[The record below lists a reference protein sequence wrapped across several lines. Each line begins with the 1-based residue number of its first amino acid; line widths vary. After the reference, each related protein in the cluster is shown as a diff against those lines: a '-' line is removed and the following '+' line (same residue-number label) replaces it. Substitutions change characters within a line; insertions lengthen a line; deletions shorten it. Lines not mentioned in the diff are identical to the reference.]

1 MNEKRRSGP
10 RRADRFAERAAP
22 VEEVEG
28 QLEGR
33 NAVAEALKSGRTID
47 KLFIAEGDTDQ
58 SLRRLAA
65 QAREAGAV
73 VVAENH
79 NRNGGLYDAVNQVL
93 AERCPVPACCVA
105 VEDEFGE
112 VGKLAYLAER
122 FGLKA
127 ENIADAVRR
136 VLKRK

>member
-58 SLRRLAA
+58 SLRRLLEPERKLPAPLPAGLRRCGLAA
-65 QAREAGAV
+65 LAPLDSPAFMQY
-73 VVAENH
+73 NK
-79 NRNGGLYDAVNQVL
+79 NRAKIFVQDAIFC
-93 AERCPVPACCVA
+93 R
-105 VEDEFGE
+105 
-112 VGKLAYLAER
+112 
-122 FGLKA
+122 
-127 ENIADAVRR
+127 
-136 VLKRK
+136 